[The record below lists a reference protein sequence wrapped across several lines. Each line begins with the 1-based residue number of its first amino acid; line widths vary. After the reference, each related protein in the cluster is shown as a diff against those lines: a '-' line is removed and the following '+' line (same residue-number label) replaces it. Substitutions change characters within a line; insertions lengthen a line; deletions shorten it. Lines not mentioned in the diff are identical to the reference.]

1 MADIYG
7 HKWTSNYGDSDNDGT
22 WAKGLADMTGEDLK
36 RGFFACLQSGDAWP
50 PSLPEFRSLCK
61 PPKRENESMYRIPP
75 ERQLPHMLS
84 DERRQVG
91 RSAIANLKAAL
102 ENKA

>member
-50 PSLPEFRSLCK
+50 PSLPEFRVMCK
-61 PPKRENESMYRIPP
+61 PKSREKESMYSIPAVP
-75 ERQLPHMLS
+75 QLLRKHS
-84 DERRQVG
+84 DEDRAKAR
-91 RSAIANLKAAL
+91 AAL
-102 ENKA
+102 AAARQSIKG